1 MIAPR
6 PNIQIDAMLGLLAV
20 IERARFIVGYTEEAD
35 AMVLKVNSDDRD
47 Y

>member
-20 IERARFIVGYTEEAD
+20 IERARFIVGYTEEAN
-35 AMVLKVNSDDRD
+35 AVVLKVNSDDRD